1 MLGTGLRREKALNPV
16 RDLLHLS
23 ILRVNDHIIFCQ
35 GHQLL
40 QVGLL
45 VINVPSFQNI
55 VHPACVPGVVL
66 AEALRVVLGEDCC
79 CVSHQHIRRRF
90 GADASI
96 SLRFIGESM
105 HGSIRVGASPRAHAV
120 TDLRSAEPL
129 VGMTRLDI
137 EMTLMR
143 SNLHVMQCL
152 LYSFLTVHRDSR
164 LSVKVTGRAFI
175 RGLHSR

>member
-1 MLGTGLRREKALNPV
+1 M
-16 RDLLHLS
+16 
-23 ILRVNDHIIFCQ
+23 
-35 GHQLL
+35 
-40 QVGLL
+40 
-45 VINVPSFQNI
+45 INVPSFQNI
-55 VHPACVPGVVL
+55 VHAACVPGVVL
-66 AEALRVVLGEDCC
+66 TEALRVVLGEDCC

-90 GADASI
+90 GADTSI

-129 VGMTRLDI
+129 VGVTRLDI

-152 LYSFLTVHRDSR
+152 LYSFLTVHRDSS
-164 LSVKVTGRAFI
+164 LSVKVRTI
-175 RGLHSR
+175 CCGLHTGQVGYAEHPLEWYRLPVLWSPH